1 LTTIAERASTKVT
14 HIAGPRLTRVLLPL
28 LLLYLVDFIDRNN
41 ISFAI
46 IGGMNKDLHIGNADA
61 GLASGIFFIGYC
73 ILQIPSGI
81 LAERYDV
88 RKFLLALGSA
98 WGVVAMVTGL
108 SQNLAE
114 LLAARF
120 LLGLIE
126 GCVWAAILVLLSRWF
141 ADRERATANSIW
153 LLCLPLS
160 FIIMSPLSGVIID
173 NLSWRWLFFLEG
185 APAIIFS
192 VVVFFVSASSPAVA
206 PWLSERERAD
216 IDALRA
222 DDAQRPRVTGYT
234 RAIFNPQVLLLA
246 GVYFFWL
253 LGTVGYSTWLPAV
266 IKQATGSGLGL
277 TGLISALPYV
287 LAFIGLAVIGRL
299 TDRTGRAKLAVV
311 IDLAALGVFVL
322 VSIFFS
328 AVPVLS
334 LALLIFGG
342 LFFFAMHAPFW
353 TITMEILPA
362 ALVGAGIGM
371 ISLIGNIGSFLG
383 PYIMG
388 DIQQATGSYN
398 MGLAAMSISL
408 FLAAALMLLARRNG
422 AALEP
427 ATETER

>member
-1 LTTIAERASTKVT
+1 MTTTAQPGAATVT
-14 HIAGPRLTRVLLPL
+14 RIAGKRLTRILVPL

-41 ISFAI
+41 ISFAV

-81 LAERYDV
+81 LAAKFDIR
-88 RKFLLALGSA
+88 RFLLILGSA
-98 WGVVAMVTGL
+98 WGVVSVATGL
-108 SQNLAE
+108 AQNLGE

-120 LLGLIE
+120 ALGLIE

-160 FIIMSPLSGVIID
+160 FIVMSPLSGIIID
-173 NLSWRWLFFLEG
+173 SLSWRWLFFIEG
-185 APAIIFS
+185 APAIVFS
-192 VVVFFVSASSPAVA
+192 IVVYFTTASSPAVA
-206 PWLSERERAD
+206 PWLSDAERAG
-216 IDALRA
+216 ILASQAGDAE
-222 DDAQRPRVTGYT
+222 RPKVTGYGK
-234 RAIFNPQVLLLA
+234 AIFNRQVLLLS

-266 IKQATGSGLGL
+266 VKQATGAGLGF
-277 TGLISALPYV
+277 TGVISALPYV
-287 LAFIGLAVIGRL
+287 LAFIGLAIVGRL
-299 TDRTGRAKLAVV
+299 TDRTGQAKLIAVV
-311 IDLAALGVFVL
+311 DFALLGVFVL
-322 VSIFFS
+322 ASILAS
-328 AVPVLS
+328 SVPVLS

-371 ISLIGNIGSFLG
+371 ISLIGNVGSFLG
-383 PYIMG
+383 PYLMG
-388 DIQQATGSYN
+388 WIQQGTGSYN
-398 MGLAAMSISL
+398 TGLAAMSVSL
-408 FLAAALMLLARRNG
+408 FIASALMLVARKKNTSAG
-422 AALEP
+422 AEQQ
-427 ATETER
+427 

>member
-1 LTTIAERASTKVT
+1 MTTLAERTGTGATR
-14 HIAGPRLTRVLLPL
+14 IAGKRFTRVLLPL
-28 LLLYLVDFIDRNN
+28 LLLYLVNFIDRNN

-46 IGGMNKDLHIGNADA
+46 IGGMNTDLHIGNADA

-73 ILQIPSGI
+73 IMQIPSGI
-81 LAERYDV
+81 LAERRDV
-88 RKFLLALGSA
+88 RKFLLVLGSA
-98 WGVVAMVTGL
+98 WGLVAMATGF

-120 LLGLIE
+120 VLGLIE

-160 FIIMSPLSGVIID
+160 FIIMSPLSGFIID
-173 NLSWRWLFFLEG
+173 NLSWRWLFFIEG

-192 VVVFFVSASSPAVA
+192 IVVFFVSASSPAVA
-206 PWLSERERAD
+206 PWLSKRERAD

-222 DDAQRPRVTGYT
+222 EDAPRPRVTGYAG
-234 RAIFNPQVLLLA
+234 AIFNPQVLLMA

-287 LAFIGLAVIGRL
+287 LAFIGLAIVGRL
-299 TDRTGRAKLAVV
+299 TDRTGRAKLAVAV
-311 IDLAALGVFVL
+311 DLAALGAFVL
-322 VSIFFS
+322 ASIFSS

-353 TITMEILPA
+353 KITMEILPA
-362 ALVGAGIGM
+362 TLVGAGIGM
-371 ISLIGNIGSFLG
+371 ISLIGNVGSFLG
-383 PYIMG
+383 PYILG

-398 MGLAAMSISL
+398 AGLGAMSISL
-408 FLAAALMLLARRNG
+408 FLAAALMLLARKNG
-422 AALEP
+422 AVAE
-427 ATETER
+427 AKR